1 MANKLEATL
10 ERWVFATR
18 WLLAPF
24 FIGLVLAIA
33 VLLVKFVQTFWVLVL
48 GTFSLSGNAMI
59 IQILSLVDGALI
71 GALLL
76 IIGFA
81 GYENFVSKIGIG
93 DHEDRP
99 AWMGKVGF
107 SDLKIKLMGALVAI
121 SAVELLKEFID
132 LDENTPWQ
140 ILSWK
145 VGIHMTFVFSGVLFA
160 SPIDS
165 PSTKAITSSF
175 GVSTLQTTCT
185 LCCKALTTAHSANL
199 LPCRKRNRRTSSST
213 PHRSG
218 ERAEDLRYIRD
229 TIAAAGTFTTVP
241 GKGCI
246 AMGITA
252 LAASGLESLPGL
264 APSWLP
270 IWVGA
275 AIMACAV
282 ALYFM
287 EEKAKAQGL
296 SLRRAVARR
305 FFMTLVPAFV
315 AGGVLT
321 AALVHEIGRN
331 SITGLWLLLY
341 GSGLAACGVFA
352 VPAVLV
358 AGLAFMA
365 LGTVAL
371 GLPAS
376 WSPAILASASA
387 ACTSRSA

>member
-1 MANKLEATL
+1 M
-10 ERWVFATR
+10 
-18 WLLAPF
+18 
-24 FIGLVLAIA
+24 
-33 VLLVKFVQTFWVLVL
+33 
-48 GTFSLSGNAMI
+48 
-59 IQILSLVDGALI
+59 
-71 GALLL
+71 
-76 IIGFA
+76 
-81 GYENFVSKIGIG
+81 
-93 DHEDRP
+93 
-99 AWMGKVGF
+99 
-107 SDLKIKLMGALVAI
+107 
-121 SAVELLKEFID
+121 
-132 LDENTPWQ
+132 
-140 ILSWK
+140 
-145 VGIHMTFVFSGVLFA
+145 
-160 SPIDS
+160 
-165 PSTKAITSSF
+165 
-175 GVSTLQTTCT
+175 
-185 LCCKALTTAHSANL
+185 SANAH
-199 LPCRKRNRRTSSST
+199 RKASSST
-213 PHRSG
+213 PTPIGASAL
-218 ERAEDLRYIRD
+218 ENLRYIRE

-264 APSWLP
+264 AKSWLP

-352 VPAVLV
+352 V
-358 AGLAFMA
+358 
-365 LGTVAL
+365 AL

-376 WSPAILASASA
+376 WSPAILALGFGGVHIALGVIIL
-387 ACTSRSA
+387 RDHGG

>member
-1 MANKLEATL
+1 MTAP
-10 ERWVFATR
+10 ERKPT
-18 WLLAPF
+18 AP
-24 FIGLVLAIA
+24 
-33 VLLVKFVQTFWVLVL
+33 TP
-48 GTFSLSGNAMI
+48 
-59 IQILSLVDGALI
+59 I
-71 GALLL
+71 GA
-76 IIGFA
+76 
-81 GYENFVSKIGIG
+81 
-93 DHEDRP
+93 
-99 AWMGKVGF
+99 
-107 SDLKIKLMGALVAI
+107 
-121 SAVELLKEFID
+121 SAVE
-132 LDENTPWQ
+132 N
-140 ILSWK
+140 
-145 VGIHMTFVFSGVLFA
+145 
-160 SPIDS
+160 
-165 PSTKAITSSF
+165 
-175 GVSTLQTTCT
+175 
-185 LCCKALTTAHSANL
+185 
-199 LPCRKRNRRTSSST
+199 
-213 PHRSG
+213 
-218 ERAEDLRYIRD
+218 LRYIRD

-246 AMGITA
+246 AMGVTA
-252 LAASGLESLPGL
+252 LIASGLESVPGL

-282 ALYFM
+282 ALFFM

-321 AALVHEIGRN
+321 AALLHEVGRN

-352 VPAVLV
+352 VRAVLI

-376 WSPAILASASA
+376 WSPAILALGFGGLHIALGVIIIKDHGG
-387 ACTSRSA
+387 

>member
-1 MANKLEATL
+1 MTPAQRHKS
-10 ERWVFATR
+10 
-18 WLLAPF
+18 APS
-24 FIGLVLAIA
+24 AP
-33 VLLVKFVQTFWVLVL
+33 TP
-48 GTFSLSGNAMI
+48 
-59 IQILSLVDGALI
+59 I
-71 GALLL
+71 GASAL
-76 IIGFA
+76 
-81 GYENFVSKIGIG
+81 EN
-93 DHEDRP
+93 
-99 AWMGKVGF
+99 
-107 SDLKIKLMGALVAI
+107 
-121 SAVELLKEFID
+121 
-132 LDENTPWQ
+132 
-140 ILSWK
+140 
-145 VGIHMTFVFSGVLFA
+145 
-160 SPIDS
+160 
-165 PSTKAITSSF
+165 
-175 GVSTLQTTCT
+175 
-185 LCCKALTTAHSANL
+185 
-199 LPCRKRNRRTSSST
+199 
-213 PHRSG
+213 
-218 ERAEDLRYIRD
+218 LRYIRD

-252 LAASGLESLPGL
+252 LTASALESVPRL
-264 APSWLP
+264 ASSWLQ

-282 ALYFM
+282 ALFFM

-321 AALVHEIGRN
+321 AALVHEVGRN

-358 AGLAFMA
+358 AGVAFMA

-376 WSPAILASASA
+376 WAPGILALGFGGLHIALGVVIIKEHGG
-387 ACTSRSA
+387 

>member
-1 MANKLEATL
+1 M
-10 ERWVFATR
+10 
-18 WLLAPF
+18 
-24 FIGLVLAIA
+24 
-33 VLLVKFVQTFWVLVL
+33 
-48 GTFSLSGNAMI
+48 
-59 IQILSLVDGALI
+59 
-71 GALLL
+71 
-76 IIGFA
+76 
-81 GYENFVSKIGIG
+81 
-93 DHEDRP
+93 
-99 AWMGKVGF
+99 
-107 SDLKIKLMGALVAI
+107 
-121 SAVELLKEFID
+121 
-132 LDENTPWQ
+132 
-140 ILSWK
+140 
-145 VGIHMTFVFSGVLFA
+145 
-160 SPIDS
+160 
-165 PSTKAITSSF
+165 
-175 GVSTLQTTCT
+175 
-185 LCCKALTTAHSANL
+185 SANAR
-199 LPCRKRNRRTSSST
+199 RKTSSST
-213 PHRSG
+213 PTPIGASAL
-218 ERAEDLRYIRD
+218 ENLRYIRD

-264 APSWLP
+264 AASWLP

-331 SITGLWLLLY
+331 SITG
-341 GSGLAACGVFA
+341 VFA

-358 AGLAFMA
+358 AGLAFMG

-376 WSPAILASASA
+376 WSPAILALGFGGVHIALGVIIL
-387 ACTSRSA
+387 RDHGG

>member
-1 MANKLEATL
+1 M
-10 ERWVFATR
+10 
-18 WLLAPF
+18 
-24 FIGLVLAIA
+24 
-33 VLLVKFVQTFWVLVL
+33 
-48 GTFSLSGNAMI
+48 
-59 IQILSLVDGALI
+59 
-71 GALLL
+71 
-76 IIGFA
+76 
-81 GYENFVSKIGIG
+81 
-93 DHEDRP
+93 
-99 AWMGKVGF
+99 
-107 SDLKIKLMGALVAI
+107 
-121 SAVELLKEFID
+121 
-132 LDENTPWQ
+132 
-140 ILSWK
+140 
-145 VGIHMTFVFSGVLFA
+145 
-160 SPIDS
+160 
-165 PSTKAITSSF
+165 
-175 GVSTLQTTCT
+175 
-185 LCCKALTTAHSANL
+185 SANAR
-199 LPCRKRNRRTSSST
+199 RKPSSST
-213 PHRSG
+213 PTPIGASAL
-218 ERAEDLRYIRD
+218 ENLRYIRE

-252 LAASGLESLPGL
+252 LAASALESMPGL
-264 APSWLP
+264 AASWLP

-376 WSPAILASASA
+376 WSPAILALGFGGVHIALGVIIL
-387 ACTSRSA
+387 RDHGG

>member
-1 MANKLEATL
+1 MAANSQPKPTSS
-10 ERWVFATR
+10 T
-18 WLLAPF
+18 P
-24 FIGLVLAIA
+24 
-33 VLLVKFVQTFWVLVL
+33 TP
-48 GTFSLSGNAMI
+48 
-59 IQILSLVDGALI
+59 I
-71 GALLL
+71 GA
-76 IIGFA
+76 
-81 GYENFVSKIGIG
+81 
-93 DHEDRP
+93 
-99 AWMGKVGF
+99 
-107 SDLKIKLMGALVAI
+107 
-121 SAVELLKEFID
+121 SAVE
-132 LDENTPWQ
+132 N
-140 ILSWK
+140 
-145 VGIHMTFVFSGVLFA
+145 
-160 SPIDS
+160 
-165 PSTKAITSSF
+165 
-175 GVSTLQTTCT
+175 
-185 LCCKALTTAHSANL
+185 
-199 LPCRKRNRRTSSST
+199 
-213 PHRSG
+213 
-218 ERAEDLRYIRD
+218 LRYIRD

-264 APSWLP
+264 ASSWLP

-321 AALVHEIGRN
+321 AALVHEVGRN

-352 VPAVLV
+352 VPAVLI

-365 LGTVAL
+365 FGTVAL
-371 GLPAS
+371 GLPPS
-376 WSPAILASASA
+376 WSPAILAVGFGGVHIALGVIIL
-387 ACTSRSA
+387 RDHGG